1 MRTLTLTLLLVP
13 GLLAGQATPAAP
25 AAAPPAPAAPAATG
39 LLPYRGFHAGVSAAD
54 FELRARKIT
63 RPGATPMLCNT
74 STRTAQ
80 VMECGVI
87 IHDPDDGAEFY
98 LSGHFIDGKAD
109 VVSFGDSGTTEL
121 VLKTQRELRT
131 HYGTPHPVGTAAW
144 EWRQGHQ
151 FVRLTWRARGARRW
165 IFIQL
170 TDTDVMRGIGHY
182 VPKEAP
188 KKG

>member
-1 MRTLTLTLLLVP
+1 MRALTLTLLLVP
-13 GLLAGQATPAAP
+13 GLLAGQSPTAPGASASATPE
-25 AAAPPAPAAPAATG
+25 
-39 LLPYRGFHAGVSAAD
+39 LLPYRGFHAGVTAAD
-54 FELRARKIT
+54 FEMRARKLT
-63 RPGATPMLCNT
+63 RAGATPLLCNT

-109 VVSFGDSGTTEL
+109 VVSFGDSGTTAL
-121 VLKTQRELRT
+121 VLKVQRELRAR
-131 HYGTPHPVGTAAW
+131 YGAPHPVGTAAW

-151 FVRLTWRARGARRW
+151 FVRLTWRARGPRRW

-182 VPKEAP
+182 VPREAP